1 MTHYLTYLH
10 YGLSISPSQV
20 YMSRRRQLP
29 QFSTENKPVQT
40 VLNGD
45 INFNLQSSMHTK
57 LIKYSNVFFWRE
69 NLFPVPSSQLQTYL
83 IKTLRAAKNCEPKY

>member
-45 INFNLQSSMHTK
+45 INFNLAFMAK

-83 IKTLRAAKNCEPKY
+83 IKTHITQ